1 MSDRWDAV
9 RAALRARFP
18 DAAPVAE
25 LASFLAAE
33 GLDEA
38 QIGEV
43 LAGFA
48 TDPGGDLAGLDRRAA
63 PSTTGGRGAAPLKR
77 APVAPIRVPG
87 PHEWGRFTPEAWGRV
102 LQLNAGGILAASDL
116 ERVLD
121 HALDHGGGRVDLSVL
136 RAVLD
141 GVGLADAGAHSDP
154 TTIH

>member
-1 MSDRWDAV
+1 MSDRWDAL
-9 RAALRARFP
+9 RAALRTRFP
-18 DAAPVAE
+18 AAAPVAE
-25 LASFLAAE
+25 LASFLAGE

-38 QIGEV
+38 QIGDV
-43 LAGFA
+43 LAGLAVDPAGDA
-48 TDPGGDLAGLDRRAA
+48 TALGRSAA
-63 PSTTGGRGAAPLKR
+63 PGPTRGPGDAALQR
-77 APVAPIRVPG
+77 APVAPVRVPG

-102 LQLNAGGILAASDL
+102 LQLNAGGILAAPDL

>member
-1 MSDRWDAV
+1 MSDRWDAL
-9 RAALRARFP
+9 RAALRTRFSA
-18 DAAPVAE
+18 AAPVAE

-33 GLDEA
+33 GLDEG

-48 TDPGGDLAGLDRRAA
+48 TDPDGELAGHDQRAA
-63 PSTTGGRGAAPLKR
+63 APATDGPGAAPR
-77 APVAPIRVPG
+77 TGAPLPPLRVPG